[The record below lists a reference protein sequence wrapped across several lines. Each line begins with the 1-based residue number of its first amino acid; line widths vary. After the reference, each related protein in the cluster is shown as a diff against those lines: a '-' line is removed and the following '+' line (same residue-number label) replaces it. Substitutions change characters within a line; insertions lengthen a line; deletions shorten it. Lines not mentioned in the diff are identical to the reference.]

1 MNIKI
6 DNYTFDKTAR
16 TITFTDYESIR
27 LDKIAIITNVT
38 DNIMVYN
45 FASPTLGGTVSG
57 NVLTLTYDTSTMSN
71 DDKLQI
77 IYDDKDASILTQLLQ
92 SVKLLFQ
99 VMANPPWVDK
109 TANQLRAQVTGSIS
123 TVTTVTTVTTA
134 ASVTNFGTYP
144 AQQGIIDQNRASWAV
159 LVRGRIS

>member
-16 TITFTDYESIR
+16 TITFTNYESIR

-123 TVTTVTTVTTA
+123 TVTTVTTA

-144 AQQGIIDQNRASWAV
+144 AQQGIIDQNRAAWAV
-159 LVRGRIS
+159 LTRSKIV

>member
-6 DNYTFDKTAR
+6 DNYKFDKTAR
-16 TITFTDYESIR
+16 TVTFCDYDSIR

-38 DNIMVYN
+38 DNIMIYN
-45 FASPTLGGTVSG
+45 FVSPTLGGTVSG
-57 NVLTLTYDTSTMSN
+57 NVLTLTYDTSTMSD

-77 IYDDKDASILTQLLQ
+77 IYDDGNAALLTQLVHAIK
-92 SVKLLFQ
+92 SLFQ

-159 LVRGRIS
+159 LVRGRLG

>member
-6 DNYTFDKTAR
+6 DNYKFDKTAR
-16 TITFTDYESIR
+16 TVTFCDYESIR

-38 DNIMVYN
+38 DNIMIYN
-45 FASPTLGGTVSG
+45 FVSPTLSGSVSG
-57 NVLTLTYDTSTMSN
+57 NVLTLSYDTSTMDDS
-71 DDKLQI
+71 DKLQI
-77 IYDDKDASILTQLLQ
+77 IYDDKDSTLLSQLVH

-99 VMANPPWVDK
+99 IMANPPWVDK

-123 TVTTVTTVTTA
+123 TVTTVTTTS
-134 ASVTNFGTYP
+134 SVTNFGTYP

-159 LVRGRIS
+159 LVRGRLG

>member
-6 DNYTFDKTAR
+6 DNYKFDKTAR
-16 TITFTDYESIR
+16 TVTFCEYESIR

-38 DNIMVYN
+38 DNIMIYN
-45 FASPTLGGTVSG
+45 FVSPTLSGSVSG
-57 NVLTLTYDTSTMSN
+57 NVLTLSYDTSTMDDS
-71 DDKLQI
+71 DKLQI
-77 IYDDKDASILTQLLQ
+77 IYDDKDSTLLSQLVH

-99 VMANPPWVDK
+99 IMANPPWVDK

-123 TVTTVTTVTTA
+123 TVTTVTTTS
-134 ASVTNFGTYP
+134 SVTNFGTYP

-159 LVRGRIS
+159 LVRGRLG

>member
-6 DNYTFDKTAR
+6 DNYKFDKTAR
-16 TITFTDYESIR
+16 TVTFCDYESIR

-38 DNIMVYN
+38 DNIMIYN
-45 FASPTLGGTVSG
+45 FVSPTLSGSVSG
-57 NVLTLTYDTSTMSN
+57 NVLTLSYDTSTMDDS
-71 DDKLQI
+71 DKLQI
-77 IYDDKDASILTQLLQ
+77 IYDDKDSTLVSQLVH

-99 VMANPPWVDK
+99 IMANPPWVDK

-123 TVTTVTTVTTA
+123 TVTTVTTTS
-134 ASVTNFGTYP
+134 SVTNFGTYP

-159 LVRGRIS
+159 LVRGRLG

>member
-16 TITFTDYESIR
+16 TITFTNYESIR

-123 TVTTVTTVTTA
+123 TVTTVTTA

-144 AQQGIIDQNRASWAV
+144 AQLGIIDQNRASWAV